1 MDIGLGPNLAIFEI
15 KPNFGRG
22 EVEQGSPPEEP
33 VQGSSKF
40 VQIEEK
46 ALEDLMSQAAKGDLY
61 DEMIKSNGQLAPAE
75 ISVEKGKDV
84 MWKDVLTDSEEERLA
99 LDIPQFADF
108 LNSVPSTFEVGESS
122 GQGDSEAW
130 TWIGSLIFSYCFL
143 LSFLVSSRIFS
154 IVSAVWLSNLSL
166 LIGKK
171 K

>member
-61 DEMIKSNGQLAPAE
+61 DETIKSNGQLAPAE

-84 MWKDVLTDSEEERLA
+84 MWKDVLTDSEEDRLA

-122 GQGDSEAW
+122 GS
-130 TWIGSLIFSYCFL
+130 FL
-143 LSFLVSSRIFS
+143 L
-154 IVSAVWLSNLSL
+154 
-166 LIGKK
+166 
-171 K
+171 